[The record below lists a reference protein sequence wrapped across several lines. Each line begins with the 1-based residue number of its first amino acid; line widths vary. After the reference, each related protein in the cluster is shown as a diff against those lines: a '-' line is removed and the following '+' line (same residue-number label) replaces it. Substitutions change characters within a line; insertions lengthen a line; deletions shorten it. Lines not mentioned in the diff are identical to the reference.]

1 MTRTQLMIYAQQE
14 YDKALSKHTY
24 KEYARLN
31 KSQAYYVDTGIA
43 IILKSYDTIV
53 AILNKQNGSLYV
65 LNYYS
70 ATTAQHIYKFAN
82 MLFWDRIV
90 YLYYRRD
97 RIAERYVDEDK
108 RIKDF
113 KISKALWD
121 NLIQNDF
128 SMSITNRWG

>member
-53 AILNKQNGSLYV
+53 AILNKRNGSLYV

-128 SMSITNRWG
+128 SMSITNRWD